1 MDESLNVDLLPE
13 DVGRRLDQVLADR
26 LDGWSRARIQKLI
39 GQGAVRR
46 NGEVLASPSAKIRA
60 GDRIEAEAPP
70 VDATPMAGLA
80 RKMDL
85 NVVYED
91 ADVIVIDKPAGLA
104 MHPAPGHADDTLVN
118 GLLAHCGDTLS
129 GIGGVQRPGIVH
141 RIDKDTSGLVVV
153 AKHDRAHQ
161 SLAAQ
166 FEAHAVERM
175 YRALVWGTPAP
186 TKGRIEGAIGRDP
199 RNRKR
204 MAVVASGKP
213 AATNYAVVETFGFG
227 AAMVE
232 CRLETGR
239 THQIRVHMAERGWP
253 LIGDPVYGRAT
264 RARKAMLSPPALE
277 AAMAFDRQALHAA
290 RLGFT
295 HPTTAERLLFESA
308 LPDDLAALARAL
320 AGV

>member
-1 MDESLNVDLLPE
+1 
-13 DVGRRLDQVLADR
+13 
-26 LDGWSRARIQKLI
+26 
-39 GQGAVRR
+39 
-46 NGEVLASPSAKIRA
+46 
-60 GDRIEAEAPP
+60 
-70 VDATPMAGLA
+70 
-80 RKMDL
+80 
-85 NVVYED
+85 
-91 ADVIVIDKPAGLA
+91 
-104 MHPAPGHADDTLVN
+104 
-118 GLLAHCGDTLS
+118 
-129 GIGGVQRPGIVH
+129 
-141 RIDKDTSGLVVV
+141 
-153 AKHDRAHQ
+153 
-161 SLAAQ
+161 
-166 FEAHAVERM
+166 
-175 YRALVWGTPAP
+175 
-186 TKGRIEGAIGRDP
+186 
-199 RNRKR
+199 